1 MKESILRETIRKE
14 IRKSLKEVDVTTGVE
29 RQTSRIEKNAGVK
42 MLKRALAQGS
52 PRQQA
57 AGLLKVIDAISGGS
71 TAVKNA
77 LVQLLKRTDLA
88 ADTAAPAEEPVTEG
102 IFDFLKKKKKEAPK
116 KKIKG
121 NEPIGVDYDGNYI
134 YAEAEMKGALANK
147 QARLDKTQAFVQL
160 KNVLATKPA
169 LQQVDYVIQLV
180 NGLGLRDS
188 AKKRLVMKLR
198 KELS

>member
-29 RQTSRIEKNAGVK
+29 RETDRIQNNAGVK

-77 LVQLLKRTDLA
+77 LIQMLKRADLG
-88 ADTAAPAEEPVTEG
+88 TSEPEVAPEEPV
-102 IFDFLKKKKKEAPK
+102 
-116 KKIKG
+116 
-121 NEPIGVDYDGNYI
+121 
-134 YAEAEMKGALANK
+134 AEAEVNPALSRK
-147 QARLDKTQAFVQL
+147 KDRLDKTQAMKMLKQTLGSKAATQQSDFVL
-160 KNVLATKPA
+160 
-169 LQQVDYVIQLV
+169 DLV
-180 NGLGLRDS
+180 NNLGLKDA
-188 AKKRLVMKLR
+188 AKQRIKMQIR
-198 KELS
+198 KALK

>member
-1 MKESILRETIRKE
+1 MKESELRETIRKE
-14 IRKSLKEVDVTTGVE
+14 IRKSLKEQDVTTGVE
-29 RQTSRIEKNAGVK
+29 RETGKIERQPGIK
-42 MLKRALAQGS
+42 MLKRALGQGS

-77 LVQLLKRTDLA
+77 LVQMLKRADLG
-88 ADTAAPAEEPVTEG
+88 DSEPEAAPATAEPV
-102 IFDFLKKKKKEAPK
+102 
-116 KKIKG
+116 
-121 NEPIGVDYDGNYI
+121 
-134 YAEAEMKGALANK
+134 AESEMRGALANR

-180 NGLGLRDS
+180 NGLGLRDA

-198 KELS
+198 KEIQ

>member
-29 RQTSRIEKNAGVK
+29 RETDRIQNNAGVK

-77 LVQLLKRTDLA
+77 LIQMLKRTELGA
-88 ADTAAPAEEPVTEG
+88 SEP
-102 IFDFLKKKKKEAPK
+102 
-116 KKIKG
+116 
-121 NEPIGVDYDGNYI
+121 
-134 YAEAEMKGALANK
+134 EAEYG
-147 QARLDKTQAFVQL
+147 
-160 KNVLATKPA
+160 
-169 LQQVDYVIQLV
+169 YVV
-180 NGLGLRDS
+180 CHCGS
-188 AKKRLVMKLR
+188 AAAIICV
-198 KELS
+198 SA